1 MATKTYW
8 GHIMSYLLEAL
19 KKAELERNA
28 QTEGGASSLQIAKTS
43 ANLPG
48 WLIIIVISFLII
60 TLIKLFLPNAPSKEV
75 EPASVLVQDVIPDS
89 QITSP
94 SMTNEPLDS
103 SLTLMKSEIDNRA
116 KVYELAELP
125 KEILNLIP
133 TLSLQSHIF
142 SSAAQYRSVVI
153 NEQTFNEGMFINA
166 QVVLQEITNTGIV
179 INVAGRNIALAKGV
193 SWVSSKHVK

>member
-1 MATKTYW
+1 
-8 GHIMSYLLEAL
+8 MSYLLEAL

-28 QTEGGASSLQIAKTS
+28 QTEGDMAPLPVVKVS
-43 ANLPG
+43 ANLPA
-48 WLIIIVISFLII
+48 WLIIVVSMFLIV
-60 TLIKLFLPNAPSKEV
+60 TLIKLFLPNTPLTDVETEPMVVADIMPMPTEV
-75 EPASVLVQDVIPDS
+75 PAHPI
-89 QITSP
+89 
-94 SMTNEPLDS
+94 NEPFKT
-103 SLTLMKSEIDNRA
+103 SLTPQPFEAEQTL

-142 SSAAQYRSVVI
+142 SSAPEYRSVVI
-153 NEQTFNEGMFINA
+153 NEKAFNEGMFINA

-179 INVAGRNIALAKGV
+179 INVAGRNVALAKGV

>member
-1 MATKTYW
+1 
-8 GHIMSYLLEAL
+8 MSYLLEAL

-28 QTEGGASSLQIAKTS
+28 QAEGGMAPLPVAKVS
-43 ANLPG
+43 ANLPV
-48 WLIIIVISFLII
+48 WLVIVVSMFLIV
-60 TLIKLFLPNAPSKEV
+60 TLIKLFLPNTPLAEV
-75 EPASVLVQDVIPDS
+75 ETETRVVTDTMLVPLVAPD
-89 QITSP
+89 QIV
-94 SMTNEPLDS
+94 NEPMQNP
-103 SLTLMKSEIDNRA
+103 LTAPQVEPDQTI

-142 SSAAQYRSVVI
+142 SSAPEYRSVVI
-153 NEQTFNEGMFINA
+153 NEQAFNEGMFINA

-179 INVAGRNIALAKGV
+179 INVAGRNVALAKGV